1 MTDPVAAPIGG
12 AVRIGPFTDASLR
25 GVADAASS

>member
-12 AVRIGPFTDASLR
+12 VLRIGPFTDAILR
-25 GVADAASS
+25 AVADAASS